1 MQNLEV
7 NKALIQRI
15 RVFYLLIPILSSLLE
30 KMYDF
35 VWLFKKYAHIC
46 TDISTRYLRSNRIK
60 IKHLDLPQIVLQN
73 QVLVYLLH
81 QFSYF
86 GKASNKFRHS
96 DRRMSHRFGDNTRMN
111 FAIIRSCSPGMAG
124 GVRAQPVFESQCLS

>member
-1 MQNLEV
+1 M
-7 NKALIQRI
+7 IS
-15 RVFYLLIPILSSLLE
+15 FGC
-30 KMYDF
+30 
-35 VWLFKKYAHIC
+35 FKKYAHIC

-86 GKASNKFRHS
+86 GKASNKF
-96 DRRMSHRFGDNTRMN
+96 
-111 FAIIRSCSPGMAG
+111 P
-124 GVRAQPVFESQCLS
+124 SQ